1 MNQYRIAREIAAAKA
16 LRDQIATL
24 VADAAADETWIND
37 TLEGEVDFETIVTR
51 LVDAIEEDKSVLVG
65 IKERSEQLK
74 ERKARFDRR
83 IEACRTLLLTA
94 LQTSGRDKLRTS
106 SGALVSLKAVGPATV
121 VVDESAIPA
130 RFFKQPPPVLDRV
143 ALLAALK
150 DGEEVTGAALSNG
163 GQTIAIR

>member
-16 LRDQIATL
+16 LRDQITML
-24 VADAAADETWIND
+24 VADANADETWIND

-51 LVDAIEEDKSVLVG
+51 IVDAIEEDKSVLVG
-65 IKERSEQLK
+65 IKERSEKLK
-74 ERKARFDRR
+74 ERKARFEDR
-83 IEACRTLLLTA
+83 IEACRTLLLMA
-94 LQTSGRDKLRTS
+94 LQTSGRDKLRTN

-121 VVDESAIPA
+121 VIDESAIPS
-130 RFFKQPPPVLDRV
+130 RFFKQPPPVLDKV

-150 DGEEVTGAALSNG
+150 AGEDVTGAALSNG